1 MTSFLYSFQ
10 SEWLKTKRS
19 LASWLVIIGGF
30 FIPAIM
36 LLARLLYLEKL
47 KKEVLSPKFW
57 EALLSQSWQFMAML
71 LLPMGVILATSLIT
85 QIEFKNNTWKQLHTS
100 PQSFSTIFW
109 AKLSTILLL
118 MFQFFVLFN
127 VGMYLSGV
135 IPALVLSDIDFPKEA
150 FPWRYFLKT
159 SGYFFI
165 DCLPIVALQYL
176 VSLQFKNFLVPLGVG
191 IGVLLASLIAI
202 EWKYGYLLPYTYCLY
217 NFFMM
222 REASLEAIKSSNIHG
237 WALGYFVVFTLISYV
252 LYMTKK
258 EKG

>member
-150 FPWRYFLKT
+150 FPWQYFLET
-159 SGYFFI
+159 SAYFFI

-217 NFFMM
+217 KFFMM
-222 REASLEAIKSSNIHG
+222 RGAKLEATALSNIHG